1 MREASRETLVS
12 QAANRNSNVKVAII
26 GGTGF
31 VGGYL
36 VDALLDAGH
45 EPHVLV
51 RPGSEDKLHRASEC
65 RITKG
70 DLDSADAIDTV
81 VTGCDAVIYNVGIL
95 REHPREGI
103 TFEALQYEGAESV
116 AEAAK
121 SAGVRRFLLMSANG
135 IDSAETP
142 YQTTKLRAEAMIR
155 ESGLDYTIFRPS
167 VIFGDPRGTMEFATQ
182 LYRDMVRM
190 PLPGVGF
197 HTGLS
202 PASGEVLM
210 SPVHVRDVAD
220 AFVSAL
226 ADDSTIGRCFMLG
239 GPEVVSWPQMLQR
252 IAAAVGKKKLILP
265 MPIGFM
271 KLGATLLDWLPFFPV
286 TRDQLTM
293 LADGNTAEPDELAK
307 LIGRPPQAF
316 SPGNLAYLDR

>member
-1 MREASRETLVS
+1 
-12 QAANRNSNVKVAII
+12 VKIAII

-31 VGGYL
+31 VGSYI
-36 VDALLDAGH
+36 VDALIDAGH

-51 RPGSEDKLHRASEC
+51 RSGSEDKLHRAGEC
-65 RITKG
+65 RVTTG
-70 DLDSADAIDTV
+70 DLGSAEALDSLVA
-81 VTGCDAVIYNVGIL
+81 GCDAVIYNVGIL
-95 REHPREGI
+95 REFPRQGV
-103 TFEALQYEGAESV
+103 TFEALQYRGAEAV
-116 AEAAK
+116 AKAAK
-121 SAGVRRFLLMSANG
+121 RAGIRRFLLMSANG

-182 LYRDMVRM
+182 LYRDMVRA
-190 PLPGVGF
+190 PLPAVGF

-202 PASGEVLM
+202 PARGEVVM

-220 AFVSAL
+220 AFVVAL
-226 ADDSTIGRCFMLG
+226 TDDATIGKCFALG
-239 GPEVVSWPQMLQR
+239 GPEVVSWVEMLER
-252 IAAAVGKKKLILP
+252 IAEAVGRKKLILP

-271 KLGATLLDWLPFFPV
+271 KLGATFLDWLPFFPV

-293 LADGNTAEPDELAK
+293 LADGNTAEPDELAA
-307 LIGRPPQAF
+307 LIRREPEAF
-316 SPGNLAYLDR
+316 SPENLSYLAG

>member
-1 MREASRETLVS
+1 M
-12 QAANRNSNVKVAII
+12 KVAII

-51 RPGSEDKLHRASEC
+51 RPGSEGKLLRASEC
-65 RITKG
+65 KVTPG
-70 DLDSADAIDTV
+70 DVGSPDAVDAV
-81 VTGCDAVIYNVGIL
+81 MTGCEAVIYNVGIL
-95 REHPREGI
+95 REVPSEGI
-103 TFEALQYEGAESV
+103 TFEALQYRGAETT

-121 SAGVRRFLLMSANG
+121 RAGIRRFLLMSANG
-135 IDSAETP
+135 IDSAETR

-155 ESGLDYTIFRPS
+155 DSGLDYTIFRPS

-182 LYRDMVRM
+182 LYEEMVRM
-190 PLPGVGF
+190 PLPAVGF

-202 PASGEVLM
+202 PARGEVLM

-220 AFVSAL
+220 AFVNAL
-226 ADDSTIGRCFMLG
+226 ADDTTIGRSYVLG
-239 GPEVVSWPQMLQR
+239 GPEVVSWPEMLRR

-293 LADGNTAEPDELAK
+293 LADGNTAEPDDVAA
-307 LIGRPPQAF
+307 LIKRAPTAF
-316 SPGNLAYLDR
+316 SPENLAYLDG

>member
-1 MREASRETLVS
+1 
-12 QAANRNSNVKVAII
+12 VKVAII

-31 VGGYL
+31 VGSYL
-36 VDALLDAGH
+36 IDALLDAGH
-45 EPHVLV
+45 EPDVLV
-51 RPGSEDKLHRASEC
+51 RSGSEGKLHRADEC
-65 RITKG
+65 ELTTG
-70 DLDSADAIDTV
+70 DLDSAAAIDAV
-81 VTGCDAVIYNVGIL
+81 LAGCDAVIYNVGIL
-95 REHPREGI
+95 REFPREGI
-103 TFEALQYEGAESV
+103 TFEALQYRGAETV

-121 SAGVRRFLLMSANG
+121 RAGIRRFLLMSANG
-135 IDSAETP
+135 IDSAETR

-190 PLPGVGF
+190 PLPAVGF

-202 PASGEVLM
+202 PAGGEVLM

-220 AFVSAL
+220 AFVNAL
-226 ADDSTIGRCFMLG
+226 ADDSTIGGCYVLG
-239 GPEVVSWPQMLQR
+239 GPEVVSWPEMLRR
-252 IAAAVGKKKLILP
+252 IAAVVGKKKLILP

-293 LADGNTAEPDELAK
+293 LADGNTAEPDDVAALIKRKPAEFSSENLGYLA
-307 LIGRPPQAF
+307 
-316 SPGNLAYLDR
+316 D

>member
-1 MREASRETLVS
+1 M
-12 QAANRNSNVKVAII
+12 KVAVI

-31 VGGYL
+31 VGSYL

-51 RPGSEDKLHRASEC
+51 RPGSEGKLHRANEC
-65 RITKG
+65 HITTG
-70 DLDSADAIDTV
+70 DLDTPDAVDTV
-81 VTGCDAVIYNVGIL
+81 VSGCDAVIYNVGIL
-95 REHPREGI
+95 REFPRQGI
-103 TFEALQYEGAESV
+103 TFDALQYRGAETV

-121 SAGVRRFLLMSANG
+121 RAGVNRFLLMSANG

-155 ESGLDYTIFRPS
+155 QSGLDYTIFRPS

-182 LYRDMVRM
+182 LYQEMVRM
-190 PLPGVGF
+190 PLPAVGF

-202 PASGEVLM
+202 PAQGEVLM

-220 AFVSAL
+220 AFVNAL
-226 ADDSTIGRCFMLG
+226 TDEATIGQSYVLG
-239 GPEVVSWPQMLQR
+239 GPEVVSWPEMLRR
-252 IAAAVGKKKLILP
+252 IAAAVGKTKLILP

-271 KLGATLLDWLPFFPV
+271 KFGATLLDWLPFFPV

-293 LADGNTAEPDELAK
+293 LADGNTAEPDELAA
-307 LIGRPPQAF
+307 LIKREPAEF
-316 SPGNLAYLDR
+316 SPDNLSYLGG

>member
-1 MREASRETLVS
+1 
-12 QAANRNSNVKVAII
+12 VKVAII

-31 VGGYL
+31 VGSYL

-51 RPGSEDKLHRASEC
+51 RPGSENKLHRASEC
-65 RITKG
+65 SITKG
-70 DLDSADAIDTV
+70 DLDSTDAIDAV
-81 VTGCDAVIYNVGIL
+81 VKGCDAVIYNVGIL

-103 TFEALQYEGAESV
+103 TFEALQYRGAESV

-121 SAGVRRFLLMSANG
+121 RAGVRRFLLMSANG

-220 AFVSAL
+220 AFASAL
-226 ADDSTIGRCFMLG
+226 TDDSTIGQCFMLG

-252 IAAAVGKKKLILP
+252 IAAAVGKTKFILP
-265 MPIGFM
+265 MPIGVM
-271 KLGATLLDWLPFFPV
+271 KLGATLFDWLPFFPV

-293 LADGNTAEPDELAK
+293 LADGNTAEPDELAQ
-307 LIGRPPQAF
+307 LIGRQPAEF

>member
-1 MREASRETLVS
+1 
-12 QAANRNSNVKVAII
+12 VKVAII

-51 RPGSEDKLHRASEC
+51 RPGSEGKLLRASEC
-65 RITKG
+65 KVTPG
-70 DLDSADAIDTV
+70 DVASPDAVDAV
-81 VTGCDAVIYNVGIL
+81 MTGCEAVIYNVGIL
-95 REHPREGI
+95 REVPSEGI
-103 TFEALQYEGAESV
+103 TFEALQYRGAETT

-121 SAGVRRFLLMSANG
+121 RAGIRRFLLMSANG
-135 IDSAETP
+135 IDSAETR

-155 ESGLDYTIFRPS
+155 DSGLDYTIFRPS

-182 LYRDMVRM
+182 LYEEMVRM
-190 PLPGVGF
+190 PLPAVGF

-202 PASGEVLM
+202 PARGEVLM

-220 AFVSAL
+220 AFVNAL
-226 ADDSTIGRCFMLG
+226 ADDTTIGRSYVLG
-239 GPEVVSWPQMLQR
+239 GPEVVSWPEMLRR

-293 LADGNTAEPDELAK
+293 LADGNTAEPDDVAA
-307 LIGRPPQAF
+307 LIKREPTAF
-316 SPGNLAYLDR
+316 SPENLAYLDG

>member
-1 MREASRETLVS
+1 
-12 QAANRNSNVKVAII
+12 VKIAVI

-51 RPGSEDKLHRASEC
+51 RSGSEGKLHRADEC
-65 RITKG
+65 MITKG
-70 DLDSADAIDTV
+70 DLGSADAIDAV
-81 VTGCDAVIYNVGIL
+81 VEGCDAVIYNVGIL
-95 REHPREGI
+95 REFPRQGI
-103 TFEALQYEGAESV
+103 TFEALQYRGAETT
-116 AEAAK
+116 ADAAK
-121 SAGVRRFLLMSANG
+121 RAGIRRFLLMSANG

-142 YQTTKLRAEAMIR
+142 YQTTKLRAESAIR
-155 ESGLDYTIFRPS
+155 ESGLDYTILRPS

-182 LYRDMVRM
+182 LYQDMVRK
-190 PLPGVGF
+190 PLPAVGF
-197 HTGLS
+197 HTGIS

-220 AFVSAL
+220 AFVNAL
-226 ADDSTIGRCFMLG
+226 TDDSTIGQCYVLG
-239 GPEVVSWPQMLQR
+239 GPEVVSWPEMLQR
-252 IAAAVGKKKLILP
+252 IAAAVGKNKLILP

-271 KLGATLLDWLPFFPV
+271 KLGATLFDWLPFFPV

-293 LADGNTAEPDELAK
+293 LADGNTAEPDDLAA
-307 LIGRPPQAF
+307 LIKREPAEF
-316 SPGNLAYLDR
+316 SPENLGYLAG

>member
-1 MREASRETLVS
+1 M
-12 QAANRNSNVKVAII
+12 KVAII

-36 VDALLDAGH
+36 IDALLDAGH
-45 EPHVLV
+45 EPHVLI
-51 RPGSEDKLHRASEC
+51 RPGSENKLHRASEC

-70 DLDSADAIDTV
+70 DLGSPDAIDAV

-95 REHPREGI
+95 REYPRAGI
-103 TFEALQYEGAESV
+103 TFEALQYRGAESV

-121 SAGVRRFLLMSANG
+121 RAGIRRFLLMSANG

-220 AFVSAL
+220 AFASAL
-226 ADDSTIGRCFMLG
+226 IDDSTIGKCFMLG

-252 IAAAVGKKKLILP
+252 IAAAVGKTKFILP
-265 MPIGFM
+265 MPIGVM
-271 KLGATLLDWLPFFPV
+271 KLGATLFDWLPFFPV

-293 LADGNTAEPDELAK
+293 LADGNTAEPDELAQ
-307 LIGRPPQAF
+307 LIGRQPAEF

>member
-1 MREASRETLVS
+1 
-12 QAANRNSNVKVAII
+12 VKIAII

-36 VDALLDAGH
+36 VDALLDAGY

-65 RITKG
+65 SITKG

-121 SAGVRRFLLMSANG
+121 GAGVRRFLLMSANG

-142 YQTTKLRAEAMIR
+142 YQTTKLCAEAMIR

-226 ADDSTIGRCFMLG
+226 ADDSTIGKCFMLG

-265 MPIGFM
+265 MPIGVM
-271 KLGATLLDWLPFFPV
+271 KLGATLFDWLPFFPV

-307 LIGRPPQAF
+307 LIGRQPKEF

>member
-1 MREASRETLVS
+1 MKT
-12 QAANRNSNVKVAII
+12 AII

-31 VGGYL
+31 VGSYI

-51 RPGSEDKLHRASEC
+51 RSGSEAKLHRAGEC
-65 RITKG
+65 KVTTG
-70 DLDSADAIDTV
+70 DLESPDAVDALV
-81 VTGCDAVIYNVGIL
+81 SGCDAVIYNVGIL
-95 REHPREGI
+95 REFPGKGI
-103 TFEALQYEGAESV
+103 TFEALQYRGAKTV

-121 SAGVRRFLLMSANG
+121 RAGVRRFLLMSANG
-135 IDSAETP
+135 IDSAQTP
-142 YQTTKLRAEAMIR
+142 YQTTKLKAEAMIR
-155 ESGLDYTIFRPS
+155 DSGLDYTIFRPS

-182 LYRDMVRM
+182 LYRDMVRV
-190 PLPGVGF
+190 PVPAVGF

-202 PASGEVLM
+202 PAHGEVLM

-220 AFVSAL
+220 AFVNAL
-226 ADDSTIGRCFMLG
+226 SDESTVGKCFVLG

-252 IAAAVGKKKLILP
+252 IAEAVGKRKLILP

-286 TRDQLTM
+286 TKDQLTM
-293 LADGNTAEPDELAK
+293 LADGNTAEPDDLVS
-307 LIGRPPQAF
+307 LIGREPREF
-316 SPGNLAYLDR
+316 SPGNLGYLGR

>member
-1 MREASRETLVS
+1 
-12 QAANRNSNVKVAII
+12 VKVAII

-31 VGGYL
+31 VGSYL

-51 RPGSEDKLHRASEC
+51 RPGSENKLHRASEC
-65 RITKG
+65 SITKG
-70 DLDSADAIDTV
+70 DLDSTDAIDAV

-103 TFEALQYEGAESV
+103 TFEALQYRGAQSV

-121 SAGVRRFLLMSANG
+121 RAGVRRFLLMSANG

-220 AFVSAL
+220 AFASAL
-226 ADDSTIGRCFMLG
+226 TDDSTIGKCFMLG

-252 IAAAVGKKKLILP
+252 IAAAVGKKKFILP

-271 KLGATLLDWLPFFPV
+271 KLGATLFDWLPFFPV

-307 LIGRPPQAF
+307 LIGRQPADF
-316 SPGNLAYLDR
+316 SPANLAYLDR

>member
-1 MREASRETLVS
+1 MKTAV
-12 QAANRNSNVKVAII
+12 I

-31 VGGYL
+31 VGSYL
-36 VDALLDAGH
+36 IDALLDAGH

-51 RPGSEDKLHRASEC
+51 RSGSEGKLHRANEC
-65 RITKG
+65 ELTTG
-70 DLDSADAIDTV
+70 DLDSPAAIDAV
-81 VTGCDAVIYNVGIL
+81 LAGCDAVIYNVGIL
-95 REHPREGI
+95 REFPREGI
-103 TFEALQYEGAESV
+103 TFEALQYRGAETV

-121 SAGVRRFLLMSANG
+121 RAGIRRFLLMSANG
-135 IDSAETP
+135 IDSAETR

-190 PLPGVGF
+190 PVPAVGF

-202 PASGEVLM
+202 PAGGEVLM

-220 AFVSAL
+220 AFVNAL
-226 ADDSTIGRCFMLG
+226 ADDSTIGECYVLG
-239 GPEVVSWPQMLQR
+239 GPEVLSWPEMLRR

-293 LADGNTAEPDELAK
+293 LADGNTAEPDEVAALIKRKPAEFSSENLSYLA
-307 LIGRPPQAF
+307 
-316 SPGNLAYLDR
+316 D

>member
-1 MREASRETLVS
+1 M
-12 QAANRNSNVKVAII
+12 KVAII

-31 VGGYL
+31 VGGYI

-51 RPGSEDKLHRASEC
+51 RSGSQGKLHRASEC
-65 RITKG
+65 KVTEG
-70 DLDSADAIDTV
+70 DVDSPDAVNAV

-95 REHPREGI
+95 REFPREGI
-103 TFEALQYEGAESV
+103 TFEALQYRGAQTT

-121 SAGVRRFLLMSANG
+121 RAGVQRFLLMSANG

-190 PLPGVGF
+190 PLPAVGF
-197 HTGLS
+197 HTGLT

-220 AFVSAL
+220 AFVNAL
-226 ADDSTIGRCFMLG
+226 TDDSTIGRCFSLG

-252 IAAAVGKKKLILP
+252 IAAAVGRKKFILP

-271 KLGATLLDWLPFFPV
+271 KLGATFLDWLPFFPV

-293 LADGNTAEPDELAK
+293 LADGNTAEPDELAE
-307 LIGRPPQAF
+307 LIGREPAEF

>member
-1 MREASRETLVS
+1 MKIAV
-12 QAANRNSNVKVAII
+12 I

-31 VGGYL
+31 VGSYL
-36 VDALLDAGH
+36 IDALLDAGH

-51 RPGSEDKLHRASEC
+51 RSGSEGKLHRANEC
-65 RITKG
+65 ELTTG
-70 DLDSADAIDTV
+70 DLDSAAAIDAV
-81 VTGCDAVIYNVGIL
+81 LAGCDAVIYNVGIL
-95 REHPREGI
+95 REFPSKGI
-103 TFEALQYEGAESV
+103 TFEALQYRGAETV

-121 SAGVRRFLLMSANG
+121 RAGIRRFLLMSANG
-135 IDSAETP
+135 IDSAETR

-182 LYRDMVRM
+182 LYQEMVRM
-190 PLPGVGF
+190 PLPAVGF

-202 PASGEVLM
+202 PAGGEVLM

-220 AFVSAL
+220 AFVNAL
-226 ADDSTIGRCFMLG
+226 ADDSTIGECYVLG
-239 GPEVVSWPQMLQR
+239 GPEVLSWPEMLRR

-293 LADGNTAEPDELAK
+293 LADGNTAEPDEVAALIKRKPAEFSSENLSYLA
-307 LIGRPPQAF
+307 
-316 SPGNLAYLDR
+316 D

>member
-1 MREASRETLVS
+1 MRES
-12 QAANRNSNVKVAII
+12 SNQTVVQDKTVKTAII

-51 RPGSEDKLHRASEC
+51 RPGSESKLHRASEC
-65 RITKG
+65 SITEG
-70 DLDSADAIDTV
+70 DLNSPDAIDAV

-95 REHPREGI
+95 REFPGEGI
-103 TFEALQYEGAESV
+103 TFEALQYRGAESV

-121 SAGVRRFLLMSANG
+121 RAGVRRFLLMSANG

-190 PLPGVGF
+190 PLPAVGF

-202 PASGEVLM
+202 PANGEVLM

-220 AFVSAL
+220 AFVNAL
-226 ADDSTIGRCFMLG
+226 TDDSTIGKCFVLG

-307 LIGRPPQAF
+307 LIGREPAAF
-316 SPGNLAYLDR
+316 SPGNLAYLDS

>member
-1 MREASRETLVS
+1 MKTAV
-12 QAANRNSNVKVAII
+12 I

-31 VGGYL
+31 VGSYL
-36 VDALLDAGH
+36 IDALLDAGH

-51 RPGSEDKLHRASEC
+51 RSGSEGKLHRANEC
-65 RITKG
+65 ELTTG
-70 DLDSADAIDTV
+70 DLDSPAAIDAV
-81 VTGCDAVIYNVGIL
+81 LAGCDAVIYNVGIL
-95 REHPREGI
+95 REFPSKGI
-103 TFEALQYEGAESV
+103 TFEALQYRGAETV

-121 SAGVRRFLLMSANG
+121 RAGIRRFLLMSANG
-135 IDSAETP
+135 IDSAETR

-182 LYRDMVRM
+182 LYQEMVRM
-190 PLPGVGF
+190 PLPAVGF

-202 PASGEVLM
+202 PAGGEVLM

-220 AFVSAL
+220 AFVNAL
-226 ADDSTIGRCFMLG
+226 ADDSTIGECYVLG
-239 GPEVVSWPQMLQR
+239 GPEVLSWPEMLRR

-293 LADGNTAEPDELAK
+293 LADGNTAEPDEVAALIKRKPAEFSSENLSYLA
-307 LIGRPPQAF
+307 
-316 SPGNLAYLDR
+316 D